1 LWTDPASGEE
11 CVPTPAEIDAV
22 LALVRELSARVPG
35 HLEQSKRL
43 LGQGIWSG
51 KGFEQ
56 FQDQLAGSQHDL
68 RRALEQA
75 ETLVTDLRRT
85 AATPAVHQ

>member
-1 LWTDPASGEE
+1 M
-11 CVPTPAEIDAV
+11 PTPAEIDAV
-22 LALVRELSARVPG
+22 LALVHELSDRVPG
-35 HLEQSKRL
+35 QLEQSQRL

-56 FQDQLAGSQHDL
+56 FQDQLLSSQHTL
-68 RRALEQA
+68 HRALQQA